1 MEASGESSMK
11 VGDLVKWIDG
21 DLGIITKVHPEHSHV
36 FYVLWLD
43 DADQPTWHEDC
54 ELEAVA

>member
-1 MEASGESSMK
+1 MK

-36 FYVLWLD
+36 FYVLWL
-43 DADQPTWHEDC
+43 ADFDQPPTWHADC

>member
-1 MEASGESSMK
+1 MK

-21 DLGIITKVHPEHSHV
+21 DLGIITKVQPEHSHV
-36 FYVLWLD
+36 VYVLWLD